1 MQTQRGTKHERGN
14 ARQAKPSASTPPT
27 TASATSKA
35 GGDGPVA
42 ELMNRFAD
50 GLTAG
55 DGKAITQLWAVPALV
70 LSDTSTHAVSSLEQV
85 EAFFSGAK
93 EQYAK
98 QGIDEARPDIRN
110 IVWMTPNLVNVTVR
124 WPYVDRSG
132 REFGEESSTY
142 TLRRLEDGSLKIQVI
157 VMHGA
162 KMKDH

>member
-1 MQTQRGTKHERGN
+1 MQTQRGTRMERRHETANVDGSR
-14 ARQAKPSASTPPT
+14 RLTTRSAS
-27 TASATSKA
+27 S
-35 GGDGPVA
+35 DGAIA

-55 DGKAITQLWAVPALV
+55 DGKAIAKLWTVPALV
-70 LSDTSTHAVSSLEQV
+70 VSAQSTHAVSSIEQV

-93 EQYAK
+93 EQYAA
-98 QGIDEARPDIRN
+98 QGIDEARPDIRS
-110 IVWMTPNLVNVTVR
+110 IVWLNPQFVNVTVR

-142 TLRRLEDGSLKIQVI
+142 TLRRMEDGSLKIQMI

-162 KMKDH
+162 KTEGH